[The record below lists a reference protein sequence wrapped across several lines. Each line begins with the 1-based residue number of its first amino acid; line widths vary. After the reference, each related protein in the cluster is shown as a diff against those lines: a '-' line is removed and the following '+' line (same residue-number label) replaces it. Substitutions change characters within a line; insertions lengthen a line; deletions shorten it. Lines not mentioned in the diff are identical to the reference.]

1 MSDIYKRKLYL
12 KKIRGFYNDTM
23 IKVITGIRRYGKS
36 FLLKSITKE
45 LESVIFEIER
55 SEKMLSN
62 PNFVNKAPTA
72 LVEKEKEKLE
82 ANKALKNT
90 IMEKL
95 K

>member
-1 MSDIYKRKLYL
+1 MAEKL
-12 KKIRGFYNDTM
+12 K
-23 IKVITGIRRYGKS
+23 
-36 FLLKSITKE
+36 KE

>member
-45 LESVIFEIER
+45 LESVIDSKVKDNDF
-55 SEKMLSN
+55 KYF
-62 PNFVNKAPTA
+62 FVNEVQN
-72 LVEKEKEKLE
+72 VEKFE
-82 ANKALKNT
+82 ALIKSYKKDEIYSIFL
-90 IMEKL
+90 MD
-95 K
+95 